1 MKLFTETTLNQVSLN
16 TPRWWEVPKSWLDIS
31 RKRNVFSGKITNFE
45 FTFEWLLC
53 FLLLFSYLPLD
64 LSYENLI
71 AISNLKIRPELEQ
84 KCDKSS
90 STIWCSS
97 HFNRGEIDYIRWLLL
112 RTLCNRVVR
121 SSRWVETWEELLSVV
136 VTTDNSPSQDYTHPY
151 DQTTLYT

>member
-31 RKRNVFSGKITNFE
+31 RKKNVFSGKITNFE
-45 FTFEWLLC
+45 FTFEWLPC

-121 SSRWVETWEELLSVV
+121 SSRWEETWEELLSQLQAFP
-136 VTTDNSPSQDYTHPY
+136 N
-151 DQTTLYT
+151 TLHLSH